1 MFAPVEPP
9 ENFANSGLERKG
21 WARKKK
27 WKRGSREDD
36 LYFKVG
42 KHVLDMSTKP
52 NCPFLSS
59 FRYRKVEGAFGMSGE
74 IGCSNSEVRL
84 TILTPWLR
92 ARYNLKSLS
101 HSSSS
106 LKG

>member
-9 ENFANSGLERKG
+9 ENFAKSGLERKG

-59 FRYRKVEGAFGMSGE
+59 FRVFSFRFLDLVVCTQYK
-74 IGCSNSEVRL
+74 L
-84 TILTPWLR
+84 
-92 ARYNLKSLS
+92 
-101 HSSSS
+101 
-106 LKG
+106 